1 VSTASSADQTKKA
14 TISLLRNLTILI
26 ETLRPLP
33 EDARVTTKLFYYDSV
48 TPEDY
53 EPPGFREA
61 ETDFICMEGNP
72 TKFRFQGV
80 STPFHSLQVR
90 DIADATMDD
99 EEEEEAV
106 PEQVSQQK
114 EMTEDAMKGMD
125 VELMKEIYVELV
137 KGMYVELMKR
147 VDVELVKGM
156 YVELMKRVDVE
167 LVKGMDVELM
177 KRVDV
182 ELVKGVDVELDD
194 SLSVQEGVVN
204 STMPDLRGNAS
215 AAGVESRPRRSNVRR
230 PGVSVSVSVRYPC
243 PTNDDDLLMIQC
255 SVCRYW
261 QHAICFK
268 ILDDS
273 LTPACHVCHLCCS
286 SAADAE
292 PTDAEL
298 AGVDQSEAHADDLSV
313 EKESGCLLGSEPH
326 QCCSVGVSPRWCCQQ
341 CCQRSRG
348 QTGV

>member
-1 VSTASSADQTKKA
+1 MYTFKFSHTDATEMEIYSGDRKVSTASSADQTKKA

-137 KGMYVELMKR
+137 KGMY
-147 VDVELVKGM
+147 
-156 YVELMKRVDVE
+156 
-167 LVKGMDVELM
+167 VELM